1 MSPLKPIGFSLAIAT
16 ALLSLSIDSKPIQ
29 AQSIT
34 PADGTNTI
42 VTPNGESL
50 DISGGMLS
58 GDGSN
63 LFHQFQKFGLSQG
76 EIANFLSNPE
86 IRNILA
92 GVVGGEASLI
102 NGLIQV
108 TGGNSNLFLMNP
120 AGIVFGSQASLNV
133 PAAFTATTASS
144 IGFDGGQFNA
154 VGDNNYQALMGD
166 PTNFSFAMEQPGS
179 IINAGDLAVGEG
191 QGLTV
196 VAGAVINTGTFSAP
210 GGTISVASVPG
221 TSQVVINQENMALGL
236 KLDVANLNDNGM
248 GNISPAS
255 LGQLVTGGDI
265 VPATEIQVDDQGQ
278 VWLVAS
284 NQPIPT
290 ETGTTIVSGRIDTA
304 SSETGG
310 TVHILGQRVGLV
322 DAEIDAS
329 GSNGG
334 GTVLVGGDV
343 QGQGEVF
350 NAQRTFVNQNSTIR
364 ADALTNNDGGT
375 VVLWADETTQFF
387 GDISSRGGAVAG
399 DGGFVEVSGKENLVF
414 EGTVDT
420 RATNGEGGTLLLDPT
435 DIKVTTG
442 GGSGNT
448 VQDTID
454 ANIALTFFNFTDSDG
469 LSTIPENVLENES
482 GNTNIILQADNTIT
496 IEPMQ
501 DGELSFQPGSGSITF
516 EAGGAFTM
524 AESDTLNANGRDLTI
539 SAASITAGNINPL
552 FGAGEGSVNLT
563 ATNGGISARNV
574 NTSTG
579 FVGDSLEISQASGG
593 EINLSATNGD
603 ITIADSVSSQTLG
616 SRTGGDVTIN
626 VTGGSFSSRTIVSPA
641 AGFGGSGGDVTVNA
655 TNGITVTDLID
666 AKGGSGVDPSRGG
679 TITLNGVVLT
689 GGSET
694 LFGQTFGRSRLGTPS
709 GVPVI
714 SVTGTSNS
722 GGSSVSIG
730 TGGTSSSAGST
741 GGVPALTTNP
751 LVNDLIA
758 QAAAISSGD
767 FSGLTVGSTGGVPA
781 LTTNP
786 EVNALIAQVAAISS
800 GDFSGL
806 TVGSTGGV
814 PALTTNPVVN
824 QLLAEANVISA
835 EARTTIQ
842 AIQQTTAAD
851 SSSFIGTA
859 GLPGDEPL
867 KQVLNLATF
876 GNSVS
881 DFANINNLAFDI
893 ARENNAFVEQV
904 TGVTGPTS
912 SLETNLIIDSTNKAR
927 QVGFDAVQ
935 DTLTDLQ
942 SGRLST
948 SGTSSS
954 SNVDLY
960 HYSPYPVPGSSS
972 FNFKTIMNNF
982 DQGYGLGPRR

>member
-1 MSPLKPIGFSLAIAT
+1 MSPLKPIGFSIAIAT
-16 ALLSLSIDSKPIQ
+16 ALLSLSLDSKPIQ

-42 VTPNGESL
+42 VTPDGNRI
-50 DISGGMLS
+50 DISGGSLS

-63 LFHQFQKFGLSQG
+63 LFHQFDKFGVSQG

-120 AGIVFGSQASLNV
+120 AGIVFGSQASLNL

-236 KLDVANLNDNGM
+236 KLDVADLDDNGI

-255 LGQLVTGGDI
+255 LGQLVTGGDA

-278 VWLVAS
+278 VWLAAS

-290 ETGTTIVSGRIDTA
+290 ETGTTIVSGSIDTA
-304 SSETGG
+304 SGETGG

-334 GTVLVGGDV
+334 GTVLVGGDY

-364 ADALTNNDGGT
+364 ADALTNGYGGT
-375 VVLWADETTQFF
+375 VVLWADDTTQFF

-399 DGGFVEVSGKENLVF
+399 DGGFVEVSGKENLDF

-420 RATNGEGGTLLLDPT
+420 RAINGEGGTLLLDPT
-435 DIKVTTG
+435 DITITAGGTPGGFSGQVMFADAEPTTI
-442 GGSGNT
+442 S
-448 VQDTID
+448 
-454 ANIALTFFNFTDSDG
+454 
-469 LSTIPENVLENES
+469 ENQLKSLS
-482 GNTNIILQADNTIT
+482 GNTNILLQADNTIT

-501 DGELSFQPGSGSITF
+501 DGELAFQPGSGSITF
-516 EAGGAFTM
+516 ESGGAFV
-524 AESDTLNANGRDLTI
+524 SNSGIDTNTRDI
-539 SAASITAGNINPL
+539 SITAGSITFNSNTL
-552 FGAGEGSVNLT
+552 FDIDAGSLFSTADDSGSINLT
-563 ATNGGISARNV
+563 STSGDISFDDIST
-574 NTSTG
+574 TSGLT
-579 FVGDSLEISQASGG
+579 D
-593 EINLSATNGD
+593 TPGD
-603 ITIADSVSSQTLG
+603 ITISISPGSSLEFETISTDSG
-616 SRTGGDVTIN
+616 SGQLDGAITIN
-626 VTGGSFSSRTIVSPA
+626 
-641 AGFGGSGGDVTVNA
+641 
-655 TNGITVTDLID
+655 GI
-666 AKGGSGVDPSRGG
+666 AQPGG
-679 TITLNGVVLT
+679 TLTPDEVVGGVPT
-689 GGSET
+689 DG
-694 LFGQTFGRSRLGTPS
+694 GTP
-709 GVPVI
+709 GTD
-714 SVTGTSNS
+714 TGNT
-722 GGSSVSIG
+722 
-730 TGGTSSSAGST
+730 GST
-741 GGVPALTTNP
+741 GEVPPLTTNP
-751 LVNDLIA
+751 VVNDLIA

-767 FSGLTVGSTGGVPA
+767 FSGLTVGSTGEFPA

-786 EVNALIAQVAAISS
+786 GLNNLLAAGVGLSNQINAEIVNAAIQITGANSNLGVNGAAVMLSTAFGIQRAERDFALIEQ
-800 GDFSGL
+800 L
-806 TVGSTGGV
+806 PRV
-814 PALTTNPVVN
+814 PNSNMAVLEVLMNNEIRWDNLMESIRVR
-824 QLLAEANVISA
+824 EANQRA
-835 EARTTIQ
+835 LG
-842 AIQQTTAAD
+842 QQLDAD
-851 SSSFIGTA
+851 RLRGNTDY
-859 GLPGDEPL
+859 L
-867 KQVLNLATF
+867 LN
-876 GNSVS
+876 
-881 DFANINNLAFDI
+881 
-893 ARENNAFVEQV
+893 Q
-904 TGVTGPTS
+904 
-912 SLETNLIIDSTNKAR
+912 
-927 QVGFDAVQ
+927 
-935 DTLTDLQ
+935 
-942 SGRLST
+942 
-948 SGTSSS
+948 
-954 SNVDLY
+954 
-960 HYSPYPVPGSSS
+960 
-972 FNFKTIMNNF
+972 
-982 DQGYGLGPRR
+982 

>member
-1 MSPLKPIGFSLAIAT
+1 MSSFQPVRLSLAIAT
-16 ALLSLSIDSKPIQ
+16 ALLSLSLDSKPIQ

-34 PADGTNTI
+34 PAEGTNTI

-63 LFHQFQKFGLSQG
+63 LFHHFEQFGLNQG

-120 AGIVFGSQASLNV
+120 AGIVFGTQASLNV

-196 VAGAVINTGTFSAP
+196 VAGQVINTGTFSAP

-236 KLDVANLNDNGM
+236 KLDVADLDDNGV

-265 VPATEIQVDDQGQ
+265 VPATEIQVDEQGQ
-278 VWLVAS
+278 VWLAAS

-290 ETGTTIVSGRIDTA
+290 ETGTTIVSGSIDTA

-334 GTVLVGGDV
+334 GTVLVGGDY

-350 NAQRTFVNQNSTIR
+350 NAERTFVNQNSTIQ
-364 ADALTNNDGGT
+364 ADALTNGYGGT
-375 VVLWADETTQFF
+375 VVLWADDTTQFF

-399 DGGFVEVSGKENLVF
+399 DGGFVEVSGKENLQF
-414 EGTVDT
+414 AGTVDT
-420 RATNGEGGTLLLDPT
+420 SAINGDGGTLLLDPT
-435 DIKVTTG
+435 DITITAGGTPGGFSGQVMFADAEPTTI
-442 GGSGNT
+442 S
-448 VQDTID
+448 
-454 ANIALTFFNFTDSDG
+454 
-469 LSTIPENVLENES
+469 ENQLESLS
-482 GNTNIILQADNTIT
+482 GNTNVLLQADNTIT

-501 DGELSFQPGSGSITF
+501 DGMLRFQRGSGSITF

-524 AESDTLNANGRDLTI
+524 AESDTLDARARDLTI
-539 SAASITAGNINPL
+539 AAASITAGVINPFHSFPL
-552 FGAGEGSVNLT
+552 GDYDSGSVSVT
-563 ATNGGISARNV
+563 ATNGGISARRV
-574 NTSTG
+574 YAITLLKGESR
-579 FVGDSLEISQASGG
+579 

-603 ITIADSVSSQTLG
+603 ITIASNVMSS
-616 SRTGGDVTIN
+616 SFNAYDPTGGDITIN
-626 VTGGSFSSRTIVSPA
+626 VTGGSFSASGIRTNKLSGR
-641 AGFGGSGGDVTVNA
+641 AGDITVNA
-655 TNGITVTDLID
+655 TNGITVTDEIT
-666 AKGGSGVDPSRGG
+666 AKSPERA

-689 GGSET
+689 GGPET
-694 LFGQTFGRSRLGTPS
+694 HFGTNFERDQLGTPP

-722 GGSSVSIG
+722 GGSLVSIG
-730 TGGTSSSAGST
+730 TVGTSSSGDFT
-741 GGVPALTTNP
+741 ENITALTT
-751 LVNDLIA
+751 LIN
-758 QAAAISSGD
+758 
-767 FSGLTVGSTGGVPA
+767 GG
-781 LTTNP
+781 
-786 EVNALIAQVAAISS
+786 
-800 GDFSGL
+800 
-806 TVGSTGGV
+806 
-814 PALTTNPVVN
+814 
-824 QLLAEANVISA
+824 
-835 EARTTIQ
+835 
-842 AIQQTTAAD
+842 
-851 SSSFIGTA
+851 
-859 GLPGDEPL
+859 
-867 KQVLNLATF
+867 NL
-876 GNSVS
+876 
-881 DFANINNLAFDI
+881 NINNIGDLGIRISELGQQLLNELVPEATDFNDALQI
-893 ARENNAFVEQV
+893 TLGNRVDQILNSPLTSPGPLGGKLVGVSPELQQRPGETTLEWAVRITQDVPRVTNSNMAVLEALRDAKRGWDNVVEDGKVREAKYRALEQQLNA
-904 TGVTGPTS
+904 
-912 SLETNLIIDSTNKAR
+912 
-927 QVGFDAVQ
+927 
-935 DTLTDLQ
+935 DTLRSDTDYLLNQ
-942 SGRLST
+942 
-948 SGTSSS
+948 
-954 SNVDLY
+954 
-960 HYSPYPVPGSSS
+960 
-972 FNFKTIMNNF
+972 
-982 DQGYGLGPRR
+982 